1 MSIHLKLWSSEQPS
15 DDMEDIRI
23 IADNPSLASESDVQ
37 KQWLVFKSINCA
49 NLILLQ
55 SIMVLATPSC
65 IARFGA
71 LSSSAI
77 VLGLG
82 ATFIQNRA
90 SSTEFLIYIEVLS
103 ALTVVGSMVPPYP
116 NFAYDLVW
124 TLAWSLAA
132 VFALVI
138 QVRCPVFRLLHDLA
152 AVK

>member
-1 MSIHLKLWSSEQPS
+1 
-15 DDMEDIRI
+15 
-23 IADNPSLASESDVQ
+23 
-37 KQWLVFKSINCA
+37 
-49 NLILLQ
+49 
-55 SIMVLATPSC
+55 MVLATPSC

-90 SSTEFLIYIEVLS
+90 SSTELLIYIEVLS

-138 QVRCPVFRLLHDLA
+138 QVRYPVFRLLHDLA